1 MEKHILVIDDS
12 DFMHKMYKVSL
23 TMSTTHKYRVSHAYN
38 GKEGLDMIFDG
49 REFDAIFLD
58 VNMPVLSGIDFLKT
72 IKEKSP
78 FFPIPIIMISTENK
92 ESDIKLA
99 LGLGAKSYLVKPFQ
113 PTDLRNALEKV
124 LQVSELKKV
133 AN

>member
-23 TMSTTHKYRVSHAYN
+23 TMSTTHKYKVSHAYN

-58 VNMPVLSGIDFLKT
+58 VNMLVLSGIDFLKI
-72 IKEKSP
+72 IKEK
-78 FFPIPIIMISTENK
+78 
-92 ESDIKLA
+92 
-99 LGLGAKSYLVKPFQ
+99 
-113 PTDLRNALEKV
+113 
-124 LQVSELKKV
+124 
-133 AN
+133 